1 MGESNR
7 LLSALI
13 RHSKSKEVVRTGIQK
28 GGVKHLVTM
37 ATSEHMI
44 MQNEAL
50 VALGLIAALDLV
62 AAEKDFVGASLVPV
76 LHKLLSDER
85 SAPEIKYNS
94 MILICAVM
102 GSEPLHKEVQSLAFI
117 DVVSKLRAHENKTV
131 SHQASLTEQRLT
143 AQS

>member
-1 MGESNR
+1 M
-7 LLSALI
+7 
-13 RHSKSKEVVRTGIQK
+13 
-28 GGVKHLVTM
+28 VTM

-50 VALGLIAALDLV
+50 VALGLIAALDLGENDDNRRLARNLNRSAPQKKKKKNRSYHQFTV
-62 AAEKDFVGASLVPV
+62 AAEKDFEEANLVAV

-102 GSEPLHKEVQSLAFI
+102 GSGETPLTPTHT
-117 DVVSKLRAHENKTV
+117 HT
-131 SHQASLTEQRLT
+131 
-143 AQS
+143 